1 MNEDNNIRQQLLI
14 ASIINAIVTY
24 ILAIGFKN
32 PIIAIAMIF
41 FVSPILFTIFHV
53 MVQRKN
59 GSLNLNDIKRSEE
72 LSNSMLDGD
81 LSIRDTASGNLP
93 LLLSDV
99 SSKFSKSLERIKT
112 SSQTLENELKN
123 YKQSLIEISPQVSGT
138 NTISENLNNLKE
150 EIDKAMNKNNDMRI
164 IFDEVSASSEEIAIC
179 SSQITSS
186 IEALTSALEE
196 VSAIVEETSS
206 SIENITGSAQNLMA
220 STEETSAAMIQ
231 LSSNAKQSVS
241 NAQETA
247 SVAQQMKSAAQDG
260 NKSVQETV
268 KGITDLREIVVKAAF
283 VIENLGKNT
292 QKIGDI
298 VSVIRDIADQTNLL
312 ALNAA
317 IEAARAGEH
326 GRGFA
331 VVADEVRK
339 LAERSSQAT
348 KEIGNLIKGIQ
359 EEAIGAVEVV
369 RGGATSA
376 EEATKIAQQA
386 GVKINQ
392 VLDGVEYTAQ
402 LVDKIA
408 NSSIDQSGVADI
420 VAESTTQMSQQVM
433 MVSQS
438 IREQSIGVKHIVD
451 ALGHITIMLEQ
462 IQKSIYGQASS
473 YGHIKHIID
482 NLKDE
487 IESLSEMTNVSNE
500 YTNLIINGF
509 SNNLTDDSNS
519 KNTESLNKIN
529 NIISKNI
536 QIIEEINKYKFNSN
550 DKDKNLV
557 VTN

>member
-1 MNEDNNIRQQLLI
+1 MVFNIIIFSLINSVAFYMLSRAFSGYPVIFVIVGTLISYVYYLSTQNSVKSKYNQKLDHLERVSNALLD
-14 ASIINAIVTY
+14 
-24 ILAIGFKN
+24 
-32 PIIAIAMIF
+32 
-41 FVSPILFTIFHV
+41 
-53 MVQRKN
+53 R
-59 GSLNLNDIKRSEE
+59 D
-72 LSNSMLDGD
+72 LSNHFLEGDISNNPEIADNKVSMI
-81 LSIRDTASGNLP
+81 LSS
-93 LLLSDV
+93 V
-99 SSKFSKSLERIKT
+99 SNNFSKSLENIKT
-112 SSQTLENELKN
+112 HSQ
-123 YKQSLIEISPQVSGT
+123 
-138 NTISENLNNLKE
+138 NLNYELNNYRNEINKNDSVDNSQLADHVSILKKSIDDSLHKSNDMKIVFEEASASAE
-150 EIDKAMNKNNDMRI
+150 EITA
-164 IFDEVSASSEEIAIC
+164 C
-179 SSQITSS
+179 SGQIYTS

-206 SIENITGSAQNLMA
+206 SIENITSSSQHLLA

-260 NKSVQETV
+260 NHSVQETV
-268 KGITDLREIVVKAAF
+268 QGITSLREIVVKAAY

-359 EEAIGAVEVV
+359 EEALDAVEVV
-369 RGGATSA
+369 RGGASSA
-376 EEATKIAQQA
+376 EEATKLAQQA
-386 GVKINQ
+386 GTKINQ

-420 VAESTTQMSQQVM
+420 VAESTSQMNQQVM

-438 IREQSIGVKHIVD
+438 IKEQSIGIKHIVD
-451 ALGHITIMLEQ
+451 ALSHITLMMDQ
-462 IQKSIYGQASS
+462 IQKSVYGQSSS
-473 YGHIKHIID
+473 YTSVRQVIE

-487 IESLSEMTNVSNE
+487 VNTLSDLTSQELNYTDNIFEQLNNSGSSTNDHLVEKIES
-500 YTNLIINGF
+500 
-509 SNNLTDDSNS
+509 
-519 KNTESLNKIN
+519 
-529 NIISKNI
+529 IISKNNE
-536 QIIEEINKYKFNSN
+536 IINEINKYKVKSN

-557 VTN
+557 VA

>member
-1 MNEDNNIRQQLLI
+1 
-14 ASIINAIVTY
+14 
-24 ILAIGFKN
+24 
-32 PIIAIAMIF
+32 
-41 FVSPILFTIFHV
+41 
-53 MVQRKN
+53 
-59 GSLNLNDIKRSEE
+59 
-72 LSNSMLDGD
+72 
-81 LSIRDTASGNLP
+81 
-93 LLLSDV
+93 
-99 SSKFSKSLERIKT
+99 
-112 SSQTLENELKN
+112 
-123 YKQSLIEISPQVSGT
+123 
-138 NTISENLNNLKE
+138 
-150 EIDKAMNKNNDMRI
+150 
-164 IFDEVSASSEEIAIC
+164 
-179 SSQITSS
+179 
-186 IEALTSALEE
+186 
-196 VSAIVEETSS
+196 
-206 SIENITGSAQNLMA
+206 
-220 STEETSAAMIQ
+220 MIQ

-268 KGITDLREIVVKAAF
+268 KGITDLRQIVVKAAF

-376 EEATKIAQQA
+376 EEATKIAEQA
-386 GVKINQ
+386 GTKINQ

-420 VAESTTQMSQQVM
+420 VAESTTQMNQQVL

-438 IREQSIGVKHIVD
+438 IREQSIGIKHIVD
-451 ALGHITIMLEQ
+451 ALGHITVMLDQ
-462 IQKSIYGQASS
+462 IQKSVYGQSSS
-473 YGHIKHIID
+473 YNHIKGVID
-482 NLKDE
+482 TLKSE
-487 IESLSEMTNVSNE
+487 IESLAEMTSISNN
-500 YTNLIINGF
+500 YTNLISSEL
-509 SNNLTDDSNS
+509 SNTSDDNSSNE
-519 KNTESLNKIN
+519 NTNVLERITS
-529 NIISKNI
+529 IISKNNE
-536 QIIEEINKYKFNSN
+536 IINEINKYRFNNN
-550 DKDKNLV
+550 DKDLV
-557 VTN
+557 VKN